1 MGRKRKYY
9 HSHSFGAFLT
19 GFALLAFVG
28 LFVAF
33 VLLPVFTVT
42 KGSETLVVTGFDYI
56 TLGLGEFIHKFIA
69 VSFPVKD
76 ASLLI
81 DYYQAY
87 SGDNVLLSA
96 IATYHMIFFMVL
108 SAIFVL
114 SLVFVAIEA
123 ILAIFWLLRG
133 RIQFPGAS
141 ASLAWT
147 AFAFFAIDIGLLYA
161 YLYFSGQILSEAS
174 EPATLAFDI
183 RQFFILGGV
192 FALSLIVSIVHI
204 VCYRDRRFQ
213 KRSEMIAQQEKQ
225 EYQKKLDL
233 NVEEPEP
240 TIEIP
245 DKGLPEGISEIGDH
259 AFAKDSTLTIA
270 DIPAGI
276 TSLGAGAFA
285 NCHNLKVVC
294 IPLSVKEIGYNCFF
308 NANRLKTI
316 NYAGTKNEWSKI
328 ARGSNWLI
336 NAGTTV
342 VNTLDGPITV
352 EPKN

>member
-1 MGRKRKYY
+1 MAQRKYY
-9 HSHSFGAFLT
+9 HSHSLGAFVT

-42 KGSETLVVTGFDYI
+42 KGSETLVVTGFDYVTI
-56 TLGLGEFIHKFIA
+56 GLGKFIKQNIA
-69 VSFPVKD
+69 ASFPVKD
-76 ASLLI
+76 ASLLTS
-81 DYYQAY
+81 YYTHY
-87 SGDNVLLSA
+87 SGDNVLLSTVA
-96 IATYHMIFFMVL
+96 RYYYIFFAVL
-108 SAIFVL
+108 ASIFMI
-114 SLVFVAIEA
+114 SLIFVAIEA

-141 ASLAWT
+141 ASLGWT
-147 AFAFFAIDIGLLYA
+147 AFAFFGIDIGLLYA
-161 YLYFSGQILSEAS
+161 YLYFSNQILSEAS
-174 EPATLAFDI
+174 EPASIAFDI
-183 RQFFILGGV
+183 RQFFILAGV
-192 FALSLIVSIVHI
+192 FILALLVSIIHI
-204 VCYRDRRFQ
+204 LFYRDRRFQ
-213 KRSEMIAQQEKQ
+213 KRSEMLAQQEKKA
-225 EYQKKLDL
+225 YQKKLDL
-233 NVEEPEP
+233 HIEEPEP
-240 TIEIP
+240 EKEVI
-245 DKGLPEGISEIGDH
+245 DQGLPEGITEIGDH
-259 AFAKDSTLTIA
+259 AFAKDQTLTIA

-285 NCHNLKVVC
+285 NCHNLRVVC

-342 VNTLDGPITV
+342 VNTLDGAITV